1 MNSSTNLNDSIVF
14 LNLSRKF
21 KTIMTLMI
29 ILIGLVGHFL
39 TILVYS
45 QKRFR
50 LNSSCVFLLS
60 LALVDSAFLITHFFE
75 DTIRTLID
83 LDFGNELFK
92 SFLNILNIVDTN
104 FIACTAINYLRYVLR
119 FISAYI
125 IEIFTIQRVLIIYF
139 PLSKQYKSKRSAFF
153 LILTIL
159 FVSIILNGWIPFVFK
174 IKKNDKGYQLCEIDD
189 SWMKIYFIL
198 CQIYI
203 FLIIVIP
210 ICSIIISNI
219 LIIVKTFKENSKI
232 QSIQVKNTLVFRT
245 KFKKSSRKR
254 ISSRRTTT
262 TIFNQDQ
269 NNNKKNVVFQNKTKK
284 MTRLLILISI
294 LYVLLNLPYLIS
306 WLMFYMEISEGDSNS
321 IERRNFK
328 FALVQLTEILNVSTY
343 SINFFFYCLSGTL
356 FRHQLKFFKKKITI
370 V

>member
-1 MNSSTNLNDSIVF
+1 
-14 LNLSRKF
+14 
-21 KTIMTLMI
+21 
-29 ILIGLVGHFL
+29 
-39 TILVYS
+39 
-45 QKRFR
+45 
-50 LNSSCVFLLS
+50 
-60 LALVDSAFLITHFFE
+60 
-75 DTIRTLID
+75 
-83 LDFGNELFK
+83 
-92 SFLNILNIVDTN
+92 
-104 FIACTAINYLRYVLR
+104 VLR

-269 NNNKKNVVFQNKTKK
+269 NNNKKNVVFQTKTQK

-306 WLMFYMEISEGDSNS
+306 WLIFYMEISEGDSNS